1 MQHALHDSAGMT
13 RPPLLAEIGDVPG
26 VADQPVGPDA
36 HQIPRARSQAHAMDG
51 PAHHSA
57 GLAIALTAATVIA
70 PPPRRPSTPQPGPG
84 ARCPRACFASAPPT
98 TPTRHPL
105 FTSERG
111 PAAPPTLP
119 PTWTGPTAH
128 S

>member
-57 GLAIALTAATVIA
+57 GLAIALTAATVMA
-70 PPPRRPSTPQPGPG
+70 LPPRRPSTRQQGTG
-84 ARCPRACFASAPPT
+84 WRSQSACFDSAA
-98 TPTRHPL
+98 RSEEH
-105 FTSERG
+105 TSELQSLMRNSS
-111 PAAPPTLP
+111 AVFC
-119 PTWTGPTAH
+119 
-128 S
+128 